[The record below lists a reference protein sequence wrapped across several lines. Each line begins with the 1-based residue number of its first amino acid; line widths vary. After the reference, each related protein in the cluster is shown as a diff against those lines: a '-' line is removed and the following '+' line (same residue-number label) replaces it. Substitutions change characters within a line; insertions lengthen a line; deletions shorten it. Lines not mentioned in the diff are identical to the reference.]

1 MHELM
6 QQPISM
12 SCKTMN
18 SRLGKV
24 GKTCYLE
31 NEYELEVFGTCQV
44 VVYACFIFYN
54 TSYFAT
60 PK

>member
-18 SRLGKV
+18 SRLSKV

-44 VVYACFIFYN
+44 VVYACFHIQQHIIFCN
-54 TSYFAT
+54 
-60 PK
+60 P